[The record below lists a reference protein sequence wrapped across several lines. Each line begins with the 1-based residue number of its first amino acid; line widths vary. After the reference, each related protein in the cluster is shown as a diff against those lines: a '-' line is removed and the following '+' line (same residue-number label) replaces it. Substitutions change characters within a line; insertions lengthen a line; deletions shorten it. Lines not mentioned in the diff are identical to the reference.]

1 MGDID
6 QNQFHTEQTYDI
18 ANKTVAQQVDAQNLA
33 SQLHK
38 NNVHIMNKGEWT
50 DKEKLKIVKINREER
65 QKGKNFM
72 KRIKQ
77 RWTIELP
84 QQKRTVQNLVDN
96 TIRFEKESL
105 GPGGGS
111 NLQIQKN
118 IDWTTEMKIKLVKID
133 DEERSK
139 GRGKRVKERWDL
151 EFPKQVSV
159 SMYNLRINASRFQK
173 EPEKRNLISVRNRNE
188 IDRQK
193 NMVYEDPINYQTA
206 FQH

>member
-1 MGDID
+1 M
-6 QNQFHTEQTYDI
+6 
-18 ANKTVAQQVDAQNLA
+18 
-33 SQLHK
+33 
-38 NNVHIMNKGEWT
+38 
-50 DKEKLKIVKINREER
+50 
-65 QKGKNFM
+65 
-72 KRIKQ
+72 
-77 RWTIELP
+77 
-84 QQKRTVQNLVDN
+84 QNLVDN
-96 TIRFEKESL
+96 AIRFEKESL

-206 FQH
+206 F

>member
-6 QNQFHTEQTYDI
+6 QNQFHTQQTYDI

-96 TIRFEKESL
+96 AIRFEKESL
-105 GPGGGS
+105 GPGRGS

>member
-1 MGDID
+1 M
-6 QNQFHTEQTYDI
+6 
-18 ANKTVAQQVDAQNLA
+18 
-33 SQLHK
+33 
-38 NNVHIMNKGEWT
+38 
-50 DKEKLKIVKINREER
+50 
-65 QKGKNFM
+65 
-72 KRIKQ
+72 
-77 RWTIELP
+77 
-84 QQKRTVQNLVDN
+84 QNLVDN
-96 TIRFEKESL
+96 AIRFEKESL

-151 EFPKQVSV
+151 EFPKQVGV

-206 FQH
+206 F

>member
-6 QNQFHTEQTYDI
+6 QNQFHTQQTYDI
-18 ANKTVAQQVDAQNLA
+18 GNETVAQQVDAQNLA

-84 QQKRTVQNLVDN
+84 Q
-96 TIRFEKESL
+96 
-105 GPGGGS
+105 
-111 NLQIQKN
+111 
-118 IDWTTEMKIKLVKID
+118 
-133 DEERSK
+133 
-139 GRGKRVKERWDL
+139 
-151 EFPKQVSV
+151 
-159 SMYNLRINASRFQK
+159 
-173 EPEKRNLISVRNRNE
+173 
-188 IDRQK
+188 
-193 NMVYEDPINYQTA
+193 
-206 FQH
+206 

>member
-6 QNQFHTEQTYDI
+6 QNQFHTQQTYDI

-96 TIRFEKESL
+96 AIRFEKESL

-139 GRGKRVKERWDL
+139 GRGLRVKERWDL